1 MYAKCLCF
9 KIYPQRFYPYPLKF
23 QALIEKEV
31 IFQFTQKFR
40 SRSSENDKKLTEKMH
55 KKILQYQCFFIFCY
69 HFYNILKK
77 QAPKIPDFNTNQNL
91 AFNIA
96 SSIEGL
102 STANQDPV
110 VQSMVSLMSSIRGRL
125 VKYFTTL

>member
-1 MYAKCLCF
+1 
-9 KIYPQRFYPYPLKF
+9 
-23 QALIEKEV
+23 
-31 IFQFTQKFR
+31 
-40 SRSSENDKKLTEKMH
+40 MH
-55 KKILQYQCFFIFCY
+55 KKILQYQCFFILSISISF
-69 HFYNILKK
+69 LKK

-110 VQSMVSLMSSIRGRL
+110 VQSMVSLTSSIRGRL